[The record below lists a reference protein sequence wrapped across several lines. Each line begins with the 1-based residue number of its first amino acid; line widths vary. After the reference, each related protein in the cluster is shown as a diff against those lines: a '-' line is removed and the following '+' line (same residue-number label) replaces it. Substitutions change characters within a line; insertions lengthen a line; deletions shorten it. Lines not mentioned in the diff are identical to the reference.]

1 MRKGVRD
8 REEGGEGK
16 EREEKETEEEE
27 KGRRERKKLSHSTSY
42 KSLTQLCLV
51 YNMNMF
57 SL

>member
-16 EREEKETEEEE
+16 ERERKR
-27 KGRRERKKLSHSTSY
+27 KRRRREGEREKKLSHSTSY
-42 KSLTQLCLV
+42 KSLTQLCLA